1 MINPLISIAGGM
13 VRAYNADTAAAK
25 KQAYDEAL
33 IRAKVQTEADAANAL
48 IPKLYFT
55 NENGETEYPLLNG
68 KKINWDLESAKGN
81 LPASLA
87 FADKTLDI
95 IESDYYKNLN
105 PGDRARLNIKLK
117 PIQSF
122 VRDQTTKVTDS
133 SVIPM
138 LNAHDIMKINFN
150 SDMYNPNN
158 RVKNDATDPLNKDLI
173 GQNKDGQI
181 VGTMIPDQFFDR
193 KTVLDYAES
202 IIPHHSM
209 INTQK
214 LRDNNPISNETAV
227 KTVLEMYGPAALE
240 TAANLTNLQYEVNTG
255 RLGSTSTNTIMEKAY
270 EYFPENTVEAEK
282 ERDAFFLRVISSA
295 KIDNFNSIAKGY
307 DTTKD
312 EFDKLSKSYDIKG
325 KRDLYMSTT
334 TAFDN
339 TVQMIGLVKE
349 YQKKYQN
356 RAVPLGLL
364 GKGMG
369 KIANFIE
376 KGGGAQQL
384 VEVMDLF
391 KAALGIEFAN
401 DGTEERFKTKMG
413 NILSDTY
420 IRDVGEF
427 RASYEVYQEFIAY
440 QIAAALQGGT
450 GGRTISD
457 MDVKNIKASLGESL
471 FQSGDILVHRL
482 EEIGKFLNSINEK
495 NRLFADAITVGD
507 LKVAQ
512 IYREYVIGTKIARNY
527 GVTIRDLDNVG
538 EQGNYRKGELSITA
552 VRLLNNLYTHAD
564 RNIGASYRNTAG
576 ETLDTLQRGE
586 EIIEG
591 GGDEKT
597 DGDKGNTVSGYT
609 LQEIQ
614 TMMSSDDPSTSA
626 DGADLFEDY
635 KKGNFD

>member
-55 NENGETEYPLLNG
+55 NENGETEYPLLNN
-68 KKINWDLESAKGN
+68 KKINWDLESAKVN

-105 PGDRARLNIKLK
+105 PGDRARLNLKLK

-122 VRDQTTKVTDS
+122 VRDQTTKVTDAG
-133 SVIPM
+133 VVPM
-138 LNAHDIMKINFN
+138 LNAHDLMKVNFN

-173 GQNKDGQI
+173 GQDKDGQI

-202 IIPHHSM
+202 IIPNHSM
-209 INTQK
+209 INTQT

-255 RLGSTSTNTIMEKAY
+255 RLGATSTNTIMEKAY

-295 KIDNFNSIAKGY
+295 RIDNFNSIASGY
-307 DTTKD
+307 DTTKYD
-312 EFDKLSKSYDIKG
+312 FEKKAQTYDIKG
-325 KRDLYMSTT
+325 KRDLYMSTS

-349 YQKKYQN
+349 YQKKYPN

-369 KIANFIE
+369 KIANFIDE
-376 KGGGAQQL
+376 GGGAQQL

-495 NRLFADAITVGD
+495 
-507 LKVAQ
+507 
-512 IYREYVIGTKIARNY
+512 IGTKIARNY

-552 VRLLNNLYTHAD
+552 VRLLNNLYAHAD
-564 RNIGASYRNTAG
+564 MNIGAFYRNTAG
-576 ETLDTLQRGE
+576 ETLDRLQRGE

-591 GGDEKT
+591 GGIN
-597 DGDKGNTVSGYT
+597 GDKGKTVSGYT

-626 DGADLFEDY
+626 DGADLFDDY
-635 KKGNFD
+635 NKGNFD